1 MTPRTGPSREQIDL
15 FLISVLILFLELACI
30 RWFPAHVVFLTF
42 FTNVVLLAAFLGMSI
57 GCLTAGHKRSYL
69 RWTPLLL
76 MAGMIAALGVEAAM
90 ELGAR
95 RFVDVGGQTKPQV
108 VFFGTEYYAGSLDN
122 FRIPMEVVGG
132 FFFLVIALCFVGPGQ
147 ELGRALG
154 RVNDRVQAYTVNILG
169 SVVGI
174 VLFALMSWL
183 QLSPPFWFVPVAAG
197 LAYFLSLSSR
207 ESVVRRWRWL
217 PYSLPLV
224 MVVTASAIHTGTWI
238 YRNNQGFLAR
248 VQFLWS
254 PYYRVDYAH
263 PPKRDIKVNLIGH
276 QRMHGAEHVSPE
288 YALPHLLE
296 RDARQELGLPAQP
309 FEDVLIIGAGSGND
323 VSRGLQWGAK
333 HIDAVEIDPVIQRM
347 GEIDHPLRP
356 YSDRARVTPTLDD
369 GRNFLRSS
377 DKKYDLII
385 YALVD
390 SLVLHSGYSNI
401 RLESYLF
408 TQQAFE
414 DIKRRLKPGGVFVT
428 YNYFRQGWI
437 VARLS
442 KTLDQVFGANNSLVF
457 TWPDMN
463 RVDPESAFKGFSV
476 VFAGEGAER
485 LRRAFRPDAAK
496 PPREYFMTAE
506 APTLATPNGF
516 THVAPEDRARW
527 AKLSWEDRAKESH
540 GWWRFV
546 PAEVVQPQESLRH
559 ATDDWPFLY
568 LRKPGI
574 PDVSVRGMLVMGVL
588 GIGLLLAFVR
598 RDRTAG
604 SDGAT
609 GLRAWA
615 PEVRMFFLGAGFML
629 VETKAVVHMAL
640 LFGST
645 WVVNSVV
652 FFAILVM
659 ILLANLFVLKVR
671 PKHLTPYYVGLIL
684 SLVVGV
690 AVPLDSFLGLDRSVQ
705 ILGSCLLVFAPI
717 LFAGV
722 VFAVSFG
729 NTTRPD
735 RAFGANIAGAML
747 GGLAENSSMLLGFQY
762 LVVVALVLYLL
773 AIAARPPAPAATDGR

>member
-1 MTPRTGPSREQIDL
+1 MMPRTGPSREQIDL

-76 MAGMIAALGVEAAM
+76 ALGMAAAMGIEGLM
-90 ELGAR
+90 ELGAKR
-95 RFVDVGGQTKPQV
+95 YIDVGGQTRPQV
-108 VFFGTEYYAGSLDN
+108 VFFGTEYNTNSLDN

-154 RVNDRVQAYTVNILG
+154 RVTDRVKAYTVNILG

-183 QLSPPFWFVPVAAG
+183 QLSPLFWFVPVAAG
-197 LAYFLSLSSR
+197 LIYFLKLGSR
-207 ESVVRRWRWL
+207 ESVVRRWGWL
-217 PYSLPLV
+217 PYALPLV
-224 MVVTASAIHTGTWI
+224 PVVVAAGIHSGVFV
-238 YRNNQGFLAR
+238 YRNDQGRLAR
-248 VQFLWS
+248 MEFLWS

-263 PPKRDIKVNLIGH
+263 APRRDIKVNLIGH
-276 QRMHGAEHVSPE
+276 QKMHGADHVSPE

-296 RDARQELGLPAQP
+296 RDARRELGLPAQA

-323 VSRGLQWGAK
+323 VARALEWGVK
-333 HIDAVEIDPVIQRM
+333 HVDAVEIDPVIQRL
-347 GEIDHPLRP
+347 GEIDHPLGP
-356 YSDRARVTPTLDD
+356 YLDRSRVTPYLDD
-369 GRNFLRSS
+369 GRNFLRSG
-377 DKKYDLII
+377 DKKYDLIM

-408 TQQAFE
+408 TQQAFQ
-414 DIKRRLKPGGVFVT
+414 DIKRRLKPGGTFVT

-437 VARLS
+437 VARLA
-442 KTLDQVFGANNSLVF
+442 KGLDQVFGANNAQVF
-457 TWPDMN
+457 TWPDMD
-463 RVDPESAFKGFSV
+463 RVDPESAFAGFSV
-476 VFAGEGAER
+476 VFAGEGADR
-485 LRRAFRPDAAK
+485 LRKAFRPDPAR
-496 PPREYFMTAE
+496 PPREYFMSAE
-506 APTLATPNGF
+506 APTLQTANGF
-516 THVAPEDRARW
+516 SHVGAEDRQRW
-527 AKLSWEDRAKESH
+527 RGLSWEERAKQEH

-546 PAEVVQPQESLRH
+546 PAQVTQPQEALRT

-568 LRKPGI
+568 LR
-574 PDVSVRGMLVMGVL
+574 
-588 GIGLLLAFVR
+588 IGLLLAFIR
-598 RDRTAG
+598 RDRAAEAG
-604 SDGAT
+604 PT

-615 PEVRMFFLGAGFML
+615 PEARMFFLGAGFML

-671 PKHLTPYYVGLIL
+671 PKNLTPYYVGLIL

-690 AVPLDSFLGLDRSVQ
+690 VVPLDSFLGLDRSVQ